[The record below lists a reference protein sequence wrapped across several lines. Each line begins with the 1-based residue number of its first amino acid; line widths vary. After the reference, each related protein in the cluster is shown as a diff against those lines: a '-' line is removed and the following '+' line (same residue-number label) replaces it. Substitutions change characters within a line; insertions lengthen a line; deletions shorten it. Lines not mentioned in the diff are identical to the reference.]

1 MRSTKIIVLQLKQ
14 IIYTVLFVIVGICLI
29 LLLIYMFNNKSDTK
43 APVMATYVP
52 GVYTSSIVIENQP
65 VNVEVVVDKNH
76 INSIN
81 LTNLDSAIAT
91 LNPALVPTLSDLEI
105 QLVNDTSFENL
116 SIKTDT
122 KYTSS
127 LLLGAIEKALDKA
140 KPEDVHNK
148 ENK

>member
-29 LLLIYMFNNKSDTK
+29 LLLIYMLGNKNDTK

-91 LNPALVPTLSDLEI
+91 LNPALVPTLNDLEI
-105 QLVNDTSFENL
+105 QLVNDTSFDNL

-140 KPEDVHNK
+140 KPEDVHN
-148 ENK
+148 NKKK

>member
-1 MRSTKIIVLQLKQ
+1 MKSTKIIVLQLKQ

-52 GVYTSSIVIENQP
+52 GVYTSSIVLENQP
-65 VNVEVVVDKNH
+65 INVEVMVDQNH
-76 INSIN
+76 INSIK
-81 LTNLDSAIAT
+81 LTDLDSAIAT
-91 LNPALVPTLSDLEI
+91 LNPALVPTLNDIEM

-116 SIKTDT
+116 EIKTDT

-140 KPEDVHNK
+140 KPEDVHK
-148 ENK
+148 K

>member
-1 MRSTKIIVLQLKQ
+1 MKSTKIIVLQLKQ

-29 LLLIYMFNNKSDTK
+29 LLLIYMFNNKNDSK

-52 GVYTSSIVIENQP
+52 GVYTSSIVLENQP
-65 VNVEVVVDKNH
+65 INVEVVVDKNH
-76 INSIN
+76 INSIKLN
-81 LTNLDSAIAT
+81 DLDSAIAT
-91 LNPALVPTLSDLEI
+91 LNPALVPTLSDLEM

-116 SIKTDT
+116 DIKTDS

-148 ENK
+148 NE